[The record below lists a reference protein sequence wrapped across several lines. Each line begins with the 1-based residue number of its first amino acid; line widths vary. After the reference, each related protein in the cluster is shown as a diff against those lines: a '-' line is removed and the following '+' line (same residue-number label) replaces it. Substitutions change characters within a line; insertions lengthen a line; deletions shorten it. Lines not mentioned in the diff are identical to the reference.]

1 MPRYRMDSGVVVDVP
16 EETAALISGLIP
28 EDEKSPPAKKAAA
41 PAKKAVPRT
50 PAKR

>member
-16 EETAALISGLIP
+16 EETAALISGLTP
-28 EDEKSPPAKKAAA
+28 EDEKPPAKKAAA
-41 PAKKAVPRT
+41 PTKKAAPRT